1 MAFFMQLRYASGR
14 TRLLLGGG
22 LLLLLLLILIGL
34 TLVDYLTRFNGLPF
48 RG

>member
-22 LLLLLLLILIGL
+22 LLLLLILIGL